1 MANESGEYGALYNL
15 TCILYEGTITLT
27 TTGTHKAAGKDL
39 DPSYAFS
46 AEISD
51 GDYVGLHIDT
61 GNTALLTGF
70 LPVVTTVAA
79 ANPIIGRVIN
89 EPEWVIAP
97 QASQDTW
104 STQLAGGYFRVANV
118 EFMTVT
124 NAHCAQIEGTTDV
137 EVGAP
142 LKWDLSEDAWVDAGT
157 TFTGAFS
164 FHYQPDASS
173 LEGLVGFGQ
182 YAGTVAA
189 DDTAGIDT
197 VA

>member
-15 TCILYEGTITLT
+15 TCILYEGAITVT
-27 TTGTHKAAGKDL
+27 TTGTHKAAGRDL
-39 DPSYAFS
+39 DPSYAFA

-51 GDYVGLHIDT
+51 GDYVGLHNDT

-70 LPVVTTVAA
+70 LPVVTTAA
-79 ANPIIGRVIN
+79 AATPVLGRVIN
-89 EPEWVIAP
+89 EPEWVNAP
-97 QASQDTW
+97 QATQNVW
-104 STQLAGGYFRVANV
+104 ATQLAGGYYRIANI

-137 EVGAP
+137 LVGAP
-142 LKWDLSEDAWVDAGT
+142 LKWDLSDDGWVDAGT
-157 TFTGAFS
+157 TFTGCFS
-164 FHYQPDASS
+164 FHYQAAASS

-197 VA
+197 IA